1 MHACNG
7 FLCNRVTGRKL
18 SCEARLTQFAVWVCE
33 TMRPARIRQWV
44 CLIALATAK
53 NTVRQ
58 QFKLT
63 SGLIPICPERYIVR
77 STTTA
82 WLHEVWKTKQY
93 RKKTEQE
100 HLATTAATFLI
111 SPNTAVG
118 NELIKWLVKKGVC
131 SQVTPISHA
140 DTRDSALKWYPC
152 CHVPAYT
159 ITTYNARLHLLVLA
173 LCSFPFSAW
182 I

>member
-7 FLCNRVTGRKL
+7 FLCNRVTGRQL
-18 SCEARLTQFAVWVCE
+18 SCEARLTHLAVWVSE
-33 TMRPARIRQWV
+33 TRRPARIRQWV

-58 QFKLT
+58 WFKLT

-100 HLATTAATFLI
+100 HLVTTAATFLI

-118 NELIKWLVKKGVC
+118 NELIKWLVKKGGVFT
-131 SQVTPISHA
+131 S
-140 DTRDSALKWYPC
+140 
-152 CHVPAYT
+152 YT
-159 ITTYNARLHLLVLA
+159 HLTCRYRVLCIKMIPLLSCTCLYNNN
-173 LCSFPFSAW
+173 

>member
-1 MHACNG
+1 MASYAIGSLEGSCLVKPDSHSLQSG
-7 FLCNRVTGRKL
+7 FVKL
-18 SCEARLTQFAVWVCE
+18 GDQLGSDSE
-33 TMRPARIRQWV
+33 
-44 CLIALATAK
+44 
-53 NTVRQ
+53 
-58 QFKLT
+58 
-63 SGLIPICPERYIVR
+63 S
-77 STTTA
+77 A
-82 WLHEVWKTKQY
+82 WLPLLLQRTQWGNSSNLPQGSFQSAQRGTLYGPRRPPGCMRYERPSSTG
-93 RKKTEQE
+93 KKTEQE
-100 HLATTAATFLI
+100 HLVTTAATFLI